1 MLFTHITYRHAHT
14 LLDSVPSRQTSTK
27 IKPLWSKNTS
37 RACEL
42 KIGLGRQ
49 QIQGRMKR
57 KIPLLEEKQGD
68 VFKNIYIKFKF
79 QTMSRYSNLKE
90 SPSPN
95 SWLIFWQHI
104 SVVWLWMKLVLQLN
118 WMNVNAI
125 VTVVNGNAQW
135 CYQWP
140 NSTPIWSGNATT
152 FHALVFRDK
161 YIKCCD
167 FTWNHRI

>member
-1 MLFTHITYRHAHT
+1 MFTQTHFLTQ
-14 LLDSVPSRQTSTK
+14 SPPGKTSTK
-27 IKPLWSKNTS
+27 IKPSWSKNTS

-49 QIQGRMKR
+49 KIQGRMKG
-57 KIPLLEEKQGD
+57 KILLLEEKQGD
-68 VFKNIYIKFKF
+68 IFKNMYLKFKF
-79 QTMSRYSNLKE
+79 QSMSRYSNLEE

-95 SWLIFWQHI
+95 SQLIFWQHI
-104 SVVWLWMKLVLQLN
+104 SVVWLWMKLVLLLN
-118 WMNVNAI
+118 WMNAKAI
-125 VTVVNGNAQW
+125 VTVVYGNAQW

-140 NSTPIWSGNATT
+140 NSTPIWSGDATT

-167 FTWNHRI
+167 FKWNHCI